1 MAPNP
6 PSPDAIAALLID
18 AGTRGVELAIDPAE
32 PARLRH
38 RPATLPPDLAAR
50 LRLHKAEL
58 LALLRGDGIPNES
71 DHDSEASYVM
81 VERLGVADE
90 LGMPTHPGAP
100 AWLVAVGEGLNSSCP
115 MTTDTVD

>member
-1 MAPNP
+1 MN
-6 PSPDAIAALLID
+6 ALGSLLVDVGRVGI
-18 AGTRGVELAIDPAE
+18 ELAASGV
-32 PARLRH
+32 RLRH

-50 LRLHKAEL
+50 LRLHKAGVL
-58 LALLRGDGIPNES
+58 MLLRGEGLPDES
-71 DHDSEASYVM
+71 DPDSEAGYVM
-81 VERLGVADE
+81 GERLGVANE